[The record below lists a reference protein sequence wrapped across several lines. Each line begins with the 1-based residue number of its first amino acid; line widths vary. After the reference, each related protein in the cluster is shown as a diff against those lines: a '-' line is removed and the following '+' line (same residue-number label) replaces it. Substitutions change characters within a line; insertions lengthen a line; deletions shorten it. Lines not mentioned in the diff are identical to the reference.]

1 MECKIEKYSFVLSED
16 NTIAV
21 YLKNGV
27 NIETVIKPEK
37 PIENQKDF
45 ETECTYWYF
54 EFGTH

>member
-1 MECKIEKYSFVLSED
+1 MLSED

-37 PIENQKDF
+37 LIENQKDF